1 MDQNKKHEY
10 AKIDKKEFEIPTT
23 TFVRDIEDRVFQGIV
38 LHCLSKIEGIALVE
52 GNFIDNILGRSSLE
66 GIKGIH
72 TAQDNKHQ
80 CVTIRVEVN
89 VCYGVSIPKKAEE
102 IQSKIAEEITK
113 LTGLHVA
120 TVHVVFRN
128 VVPSLQNKK
137 TTEAAL
143 VSKIPT
149 PVLIQSEDKNL

>member
-10 AKIDKKEFEIPTT
+10 AKVDKKEFEIPTT

-38 LHCLSKIEGIALVE
+38 LHCLSKVEGISLVE
-52 GNFIDNILGRSSLE
+52 GNFIDNILGRNSLE

-72 TAQDNKHQ
+72 TAQDSKHQ

-89 VCYGVSIPKKAEE
+89 VSYGVSIPHKAEE
-102 IQSKIAEEITK
+102 IQSKIAEEVTS

-120 TVHVVFRN
+120 TVHVVFKH
-128 VVPSLQNKK
+128 VLPAIQNKK
-137 TTEAAL
+137 ISEAL
-143 VSKIPT
+143 VNSET
-149 PVLIQSEDKNL
+149 VLIESDEEYK